1 MTKKNK
7 QQKQHDNDNDNVN
20 VEDKDVDNVITSED
34 IAYMSDEE
42 IRNLQ
47 DLVRRDRDY
56 CMREGYNARFAEEMT
71 CYIQRELGIRENR
84 RGAHAQ
90 YLKNNGIIYEKVE
103 EKTFDSNAAL
113 STAH

>member
-1 MTKKNK
+1 MAKKNK
-7 QQKQHDNDNDNVN
+7 QQKQHDNDNVD
-20 VEDKDVDNVITSED
+20 DKDDDNVITSED

-47 DLVRRDRDY
+47 DFVRRDRDY

-84 RGAHAQ
+84 RIAHAQ
-90 YLKNNGIIYEKVE
+90 YLKHNGIIYEKVE
-103 EKTFDSNAAL
+103 EETFDSNAAL
-113 STAH
+113 SASH